1 MSDEDQNNGLKR
13 EKGKAGK
20 SLKDAMGLYGYMD
33 RYKHIFIPSLVALY
47 TTAALSLAFPYFL
60 SKLIGRSMAPGVAGA
75 EGMARA
81 SEAEIIANVNGIV
94 FWLVGALLLQSFIT
108 YWRVRGFINSG
119 EGALNEIRRALFS
132 RMVRLP
138 MNYLTEKRSGELSS
152 RIAGDLSIMRETLIT
167 TVPKFGRMI
176 VTLIGGLIVIF
187 ICSWKLSLIM
197 LGSVPVVVLA
207 IAVFGKK
214 IKSYSKATQDA
225 LADTNIV
232 VEETIMG
239 IYDTKAFCNEEYEEG
254 RYDSALEKFLG
265 ITVTGAKARA
275 AFISFIILVLFSTVA
290 FIVWYGAQMLAKD
303 QIDIENY
310 IRFILFSVFVAASL
324 GSVPE
329 IMSQLQ
335 ITSGA
340 TERIRDLIDE
350 EMEANYESGSS
361 DDLVGSIT
369 AEGLE
374 FAYPSRPEGKV
385 LNGVDFHVQTGERVA
400 IVGPSG
406 GGKSTIFSLLLG
418 FYQGHEGELKFDGKQ
433 ISEIGLKNL
442 RSSIAVVPQEV
453 LLFGGSIEENIAYG
467 KPGSSKEEIISA
479 AKQANAHG
487 FIEEFESGYDTTV
500 GPRGIKLS
508 GGQRQRIAIARAIL
522 ADPKILLLDEATSA
536 LDSESERLVQ
546 SALDTLMKGRTSMII
561 AHRLSTVRDADRILV
576 LQHGKIV
583 ESGSHDELMSKN
595 GTYKLL
601 AETQFGT

>member
-1 MSDEDQNNGLKR
+1 
-13 EKGKAGK
+13 
-20 SLKDAMGLYGYMD
+20 MGLYGYMD
-33 RYKHIFIPSLVALY
+33 RYKHIFIPSLLALY
-47 TTAALSLAFPYFL
+47 TTAGLSLAFPYFL
-60 SKLIGRSMAPGVAGA
+60 SKLIGRSMSPGDGVSGA
-75 EGMARA
+75 T
-81 SEAEIIANVNGIV
+81 EAEIIANVNGIV
-94 FWLVGALLLQSFIT
+94 LWLIGALLLQSFIT
-108 YWRVRGFINSG
+108 YWRVRGFIKSG

-152 RIAGDLSIMRETLIT
+152 RIAGDLAIMRETLIT

-187 ICSWKLSLIM
+187 MCSWKLSLIM
-197 LGSVPVVVLA
+197 IGSVPVVVVA
-207 IAVFGKK
+207 IAIFGKK
-214 IKSYSKATQDA
+214 IKNYSKATQDA

-239 IYDTKAFCNEEYEEG
+239 IYDTKAFCNEVYEEK
-254 RYDSALEKFLG
+254 RYDSALEKFLN
-265 ITVTGAKARA
+265 ITVSGAKARA

-290 FIVWYGAQMLAKD
+290 FIVWYGAQMLAKGE
-303 QIDIENY
+303 IDIENY
-310 IRFILFSVFVAASL
+310 IQFILFSVFVAASL

-350 EMEANYESGSS
+350 ELEANYHSKS
-361 DDLVGSIT
+361 DSALVGSIS
-369 AEGLE
+369 AVNLG
-374 FAYPSRPEGKV
+374 FAYPSRPEGQV
-385 LNGVDFHVQTGERVA
+385 LDGVDFSVQAGERVA

-418 FYQGHEGELKFDGKQ
+418 FYQEHTGELKFDGKA
-433 ISEIGLKNL
+433 ISEIGLESL

-467 KPGSSKEEIISA
+467 KPGSSKEQIIEA
-479 AKQANAHG
+479 AKQANAHD
-487 FIEEFESGYDTTV
+487 FITEFETGYDTTV
-500 GPRGIKLS
+500 GARGIKLS

-546 SALDTLMKGRTSMII
+546 SALDTLMEGRTSMII

-576 LQHGKIV
+576 LSGGKIA
-583 ESGSHDELMSKN
+583 ESGTHDELMALS
-595 GTYKLL
+595 GTYELL
-601 AETQFGT
+601 AKTQLGD

>member
-1 MSDEDQNNGLKR
+1 MSDVDRKKQ
-13 EKGKAGK
+13 KGKAGK

-33 RYKHIFIPSLVALY
+33 RYKHIFIPSLFALY

-60 SKLIGRSMAPGVAGA
+60 SKLIGKSMVAGGSGGDA
-75 EGMARA
+75 AA
-81 SEAEIIANVNGIV
+81 SKADIIANVNVIV
-94 FWLVGALLLQSFIT
+94 LWLIGALLLQSFIT

-119 EGALNEIRRALFS
+119 EGALNEIRRSLFS

-197 LGSVPVVVLA
+197 LGSVPIVVLA

-214 IKSYSKATQDA
+214 IKNFSKATQDA

-239 IYDTKAFCNEEYEEG
+239 IYDTKAFCNEEYEES
-254 RYDSALEKFLG
+254 RYDSALAKFLN
-265 ITVTGAKARA
+265 ITIDGAKARA

-290 FIVWYGAQMLAKD
+290 FIVWYGAQMLANGE
-303 QIDIENY
+303 INIENY
-310 IRFILFSVFVAASL
+310 VRFILFSVFVAASL

-350 EMEANYESGSS
+350 EMEENYDSQS
-361 DDLVGSIT
+361 DGPLVGSIT
-369 AEGLE
+369 AQNLS

-385 LNGVDFHVQTGERVA
+385 LNGVNFEVKTGERVA
-400 IVGPSG
+400 LVGPSG
-406 GGKSTIFSLLLG
+406 GGKSTMFALLLG
-418 FYQGHEGELKFDGKQ
+418 FYQGHEGDLKFDGKA
-433 ISEIGLKNL
+433 ISEIGLKKL

-467 KPGSSKEEIISA
+467 KPGAAKEEIIEA
-479 AKQANAHG
+479 AKQANAHD
-487 FIEEFESGYDTTV
+487 FITEFETGYDTTV

-508 GGQRQRIAIARAIL
+508 GGQRQRVAIARAIL

-536 LDSESERLVQ
+536 LDSENERLVQ
-546 SALDTLMKGRTSMII
+546 AALDTLMKGRTSMII

-576 LQHGKIV
+576 LQYGKIV
-583 ESGSHDELMSKN
+583 ESGSHDELMSNN
-595 GTYKLL
+595 GTYRLL
-601 AETQFGT
+601 AETQLGV

>member
-1 MSDEDQNNGLKR
+1 MSVEERKKQ
-13 EKGKAGK
+13 KGKAGK

-33 RYKHIFIPSLVALY
+33 KYKHIFVPSLFALY

-60 SKLIGRSMAPGVAGA
+60 SKLIGKSMMAG
-75 EGMARA
+75 G
-81 SEAEIIANVNGIV
+81 SEATATKSDIIANVNDIV
-94 FWLVGALLLQSFIT
+94 IWLVAALLLQSFIT
-108 YWRVRGFINSG
+108 YWRVRGFIKSG
-119 EGALNEIRRALFS
+119 EGALNEIRRSLFT

-152 RIAGDLSIMRETLIT
+152 RIAGDLAIMRETLIT

-176 VTLIGGLIVIF
+176 VTLVGGLIAIF
-187 ICSWKLSLIM
+187 VCSWKLSLIM
-197 LGSVPVVVLA
+197 LVSVPVVILA

-239 IYDTKAFCNEEYEEG
+239 VYDTKAFCNEEYEEE
-254 RYDSALEKFLG
+254 RYNSALTKFLN
-265 ITVTGAKARA
+265 ITVDGAKARA

-290 FIVWYGAQMLAKD
+290 FIVWYGARMLANGE
-303 QIDIENY
+303 IDVENY
-310 IRFILFSVFVAASL
+310 IAFILFSVFVASSL

-350 EMEANYESGSS
+350 ELEPNYEVGNELA
-361 DDLVGSIT
+361 LVGSVK
-369 AEGLE
+369 AEGVH
-374 FAYPSRPEGKV
+374 FSYPSRPEGKV
-385 LNGVDFHVQTGERVA
+385 LNGVDFEVKAGERVA
-400 IVGPSG
+400 LVGPSG
-406 GGKSTIFSLLLG
+406 GGKSTVFSLLLG
-418 FYQGHEGELKFDGKQ
+418 FYQGHEGVLTFDGKP
-433 ISEIGLKNL
+433 ISELGLKSL

-453 LLFGGSIEENIAYG
+453 LLFGGSILENIAYG
-467 KPGSSKEEIISA
+467 RPGASEEEVVEA
-479 AKQANAHG
+479 AKQANAHS
-487 FIEEFESGYDTTV
+487 FITEFEEAYETKV

-508 GGQRQRIAIARAIL
+508 GGQRQRVAIARAIL

-561 AHRLSTVRDADRILV
+561 AHRLSTVRDAGFQDSLFFWVCLYRR
-576 LQHGKIV
+576 
-583 ESGSHDELMSKN
+583 
-595 GTYKLL
+595 
-601 AETQFGT
+601 

>member
-1 MSDEDQNNGLKR
+1 MPAEEPKKQ
-13 EKGKAGK
+13 KGKAGK
-20 SLKDAMGLYGYMD
+20 SLKDAMGLYGYMN
-33 RYKHIFIPSLVALY
+33 RYKHIFIPSLFALY

-60 SKLIGRSMAPGVAGA
+60 SKLIGKSMMAGS
-75 EGMARA
+75 GG
-81 SEAEIIANVNGIV
+81 EATATKADIIANVNGIV
-94 FWLVGALLLQSFIT
+94 LWLVAALLLQSFIT
-108 YWRVRGFINSG
+108 YWRVRGFIKSG
-119 EGALNEIRRALFS
+119 EGALNEIRRSLFT

-138 MNYLTEKRSGELSS
+138 MNYLTERRSGELSS
-152 RIAGDLSIMRETLIT
+152 RIAGDLAIMRETLIT

-197 LGSVPVVVLA
+197 LASVPVVILA

-214 IKSYSKATQDA
+214 IKNYSKATQDA

-239 IYDTKAFCNEEYEEG
+239 IYDTKAFGNEEYEEE
-254 RYDSALEKFLG
+254 RYDSALTRFLD
-265 ITVTGAKARA
+265 ITIVGAKARA
-275 AFISFIILVLFSTVA
+275 AFISFIIFVLFSTVA
-290 FIVWYGAQMLAKD
+290 FIVWYGAQMLASGD
-303 QIDIENY
+303 ISIENY

-350 EMEANYESGSS
+350 NLEPNYEVDGELS
-361 DDLVGSIT
+361 LVGSVQAKGI
-369 AEGLE
+369 E
-374 FAYPSRPEGKV
+374 FSYPSRPEGKV
-385 LNGVDFHVQTGERVA
+385 LSGVDFEVNTGERIA
-400 IVGPSG
+400 LVGPSG
-406 GGKSTIFSLLLG
+406 GGKSTVFSLLLG
-418 FYQGHEGELKFDGKQ
+418 FYQEHAGDLTFDGKP
-433 ISEIGLKNL
+433 ISELGLKSL

-453 LLFGGSIEENIAYG
+453 LLFGGSILENIAYG
-467 KPGSSKEEIISA
+467 KPGASEEEIIAA
-479 AKQANAHG
+479 AKQANAHS
-487 FIEEFESGYDTTV
+487 FISEFEKGYETKV

-508 GGQRQRIAIARAIL
+508 GGQRQRVAIARAIL

-583 ESGSHDELMSKN
+583 ENGSHDELMVNN

-601 AETQFGT
+601 AETQLGS

>member
-1 MSDEDQNNGLKR
+1 MSRAAKR
-13 EKGKAGK
+13 NSKGKAKASK
-20 SLKDAMGLYGYMD
+20 SLKEAMGLYGYMD
-33 RYKHIFIPSLVALY
+33 RYKKVFIPSLIALY

-60 SKLIGRSMAPGVAGA
+60 SKLIGRSMGSG
-75 EGMARA
+75 EGQATQE
-81 SEAEIIANVNGIV
+81 SIIANVNEIV
-94 FWLVGALLLQSFIT
+94 LWLVAALVLQSIIT
-108 YWRVRGFINSG
+108 YWRVRGFIKSG
-119 EGALNEIRRALFS
+119 EGALNEIRKVLFT

-167 TVPKFGRMI
+167 TVPKFGRMV
-176 VTLIGGLIVIF
+176 VTLIGGLIMIF

-197 LGSVPVVVLA
+197 LASVPVVILA

-214 IKSYSKATQDA
+214 IKNYSKATQDA

-239 IYDTKAFCNEEYEEG
+239 IYDTKAFCNEQYEED
-254 RYDSALEKFLG
+254 RYDSSLSKFLK
-265 ITVTGAKARA
+265 ITMDGAKARA

-290 FIVWYGAQMLAKD
+290 FIVWYGAQMLAVGN
-303 QIDIENY
+303 ITIENY

-340 TERIRDLIDE
+340 TERIRELIDE
-350 EMEANYESGSS
+350 DLESNYKSENPEETVGGITA
-361 DDLVGSIT
+361 DDLT
-369 AEGLE
+369 
-374 FAYPSRPEGKV
+374 FCYPSRPEGLV
-385 LNGVDFHVQTGERVA
+385 LKGVNFNVNPGERIA
-400 IVGPSG
+400 LVGPSG

-418 FYQGHEGELKFDGKQ
+418 FYQGHGGKLLFDGKE
-433 ISEIGLKNL
+433 ISEIGLQSL
-442 RSSIAVVPQEV
+442 RNSIAVVPQEV

-467 KPGSSKEEIISA
+467 KPSSTKEEVIEA
-479 AKQANAHG
+479 AKQANAHE
-487 FIEEFESGYDTTV
+487 FIEEFEAGYATHV

-546 SALDTLMKGRTSMII
+546 NALDTLMKGRTSMII
-561 AHRLSTVRDADRILV
+561 AHRLSTVIDADRILV
-576 LQHGKIV
+576 LSDGQI
-583 ESGSHDELMSKN
+583 EQSGTHDELMEKE
-595 GTYKLL
+595 GTYRLL
-601 AETQFGT
+601 ARTQLGK

>member
-1 MSDEDQNNGLKR
+1 MSADDRKKQ
-13 EKGKAGK
+13 KGKAGK

-33 RYKHIFIPSLVALY
+33 RYKHIFIPSLFALY

-60 SKLIGRSMAPGVAGA
+60 SKLIGKSMMAGGGGDDA
-75 EGMARA
+75 AA
-81 SEAEIIANVNGIV
+81 TKADIIANVNDIV
-94 FWLVGALLLQSFIT
+94 LWLIGALLLQSFIT

-119 EGALNEIRRALFS
+119 EGALNEIRRSLFS

-187 ICSWKLSLIM
+187 MCSWKLSLIM

-214 IKSYSKATQDA
+214 IKNYSKATQDA

-239 IYDTKAFCNEEYEEG
+239 IYDTKAFCNEEYEEN
-254 RYDSALEKFLG
+254 RYDSALTKFLN
-265 ITVTGAKARA
+265 ITIDGAKARA

-290 FIVWYGAQMLAKD
+290 FIVWYGAQMLANGE
-303 QIDIENY
+303 IDIENY
-310 IRFILFSVFVAASL
+310 VRFILFSVFVAASL

-350 EMEANYESGSS
+350 EMEVNYESQS
-361 DDLVGSIT
+361 DAPLVGSIT
-369 AEGLE
+369 AENLS
-374 FAYPSRPEGKV
+374 FAYPSRPEGQI
-385 LNGVDFHVQTGERVA
+385 LNGVDFEVKTGERIA
-400 IVGPSG
+400 LVGPSG
-406 GGKSTIFSLLLG
+406 GGKSTVFALLLG
-418 FYQGHEGELKFDGKQ
+418 FYQGHEGELKFDGKP
-433 ISEIGLKNL
+433 ISEIGLKKL

-467 KPGSSKEEIISA
+467 KPGSSKEEIIEA
-479 AKQANAHG
+479 AKQANAHE
-487 FIEEFESGYDTTV
+487 FITEFETGYDTTV

-508 GGQRQRIAIARAIL
+508 GGQRQRVAIARAIL

-536 LDSESERLVQ
+536 LDSENERLVQ
-546 SALDTLMKGRTSMII
+546 AALDTLMKGRTSMII

-583 ESGSHDELMSKN
+583 ESGSHDELMSNN

-601 AETQFGT
+601 AETQLGS

>member
-1 MSDEDQNNGLKR
+1 MSDVDRKKQ
-13 EKGKAGK
+13 KGKAGK

-33 RYKHIFIPSLVALY
+33 RYKHIFIPSLFALY

-60 SKLIGRSMAPGVAGA
+60 SKLIGKSMVAGGSGGDA
-75 EGMARA
+75 AA
-81 SEAEIIANVNGIV
+81 SKADIIANVNVIV
-94 FWLVGALLLQSFIT
+94 LWLIGALLLQSFIT

-119 EGALNEIRRALFS
+119 EGALNEIRRSLFS

-197 LGSVPVVVLA
+197 LGSVPIVVLA

-214 IKSYSKATQDA
+214 IKNFSKATQDA

-239 IYDTKAFCNEEYEEG
+239 IYDTKAFCNEEYEES
-254 RYDSALEKFLG
+254 RYDSALANFLN
-265 ITVTGAKARA
+265 ITIDGAKARA

-290 FIVWYGAQMLAKD
+290 FIVWYGAQMLANGE
-303 QIDIENY
+303 INIENY
-310 IRFILFSVFVAASL
+310 VRFILFSVFVAASL

-350 EMEANYESGSS
+350 EMEENYDSQS
-361 DDLVGSIT
+361 DGPLVGSIT
-369 AEGLE
+369 AQNLS

-385 LNGVDFHVQTGERVA
+385 LNGVNFEVKTGERVA
-400 IVGPSG
+400 LVGPSG
-406 GGKSTIFSLLLG
+406 GGKSTMFALLLG
-418 FYQGHEGELKFDGKQ
+418 FYQGHEGDLKFDGKA
-433 ISEIGLKNL
+433 ISEIGLKKL

-467 KPGSSKEEIISA
+467 KPGAAKEEIIEA
-479 AKQANAHG
+479 AKQANAHD
-487 FIEEFESGYDTTV
+487 FITEFETGYDTTV

-508 GGQRQRIAIARAIL
+508 GGQRQRVAIARAIL

-536 LDSESERLVQ
+536 LDSENERLVQ
-546 SALDTLMKGRTSMII
+546 AALDTLMKGRTSMII

-576 LQHGKIV
+576 LQYGKIV
-583 ESGSHDELMSKN
+583 ESGSHDELMSNN
-595 GTYKLL
+595 GTYRLL
-601 AETQFGT
+601 AETQLGV

>member
-1 MSDEDQNNGLKR
+1 MSAEERKKQ
-13 EKGKAGK
+13 KGKAGK

-33 RYKHIFIPSLVALY
+33 RYKHVFIPSLFALY

-60 SKLIGRSMAPGVAGA
+60 SKLIGKSMMAGGGDA
-75 EGMARA
+75 GGAA
-81 SEAEIIANVNGIV
+81 SKADIIANVNVIV
-94 FWLVGALLLQSFIT
+94 LWLIGALLLQSFIT
-108 YWRVRGFINSG
+108 YWRVRGFIKSG
-119 EGALNEIRRALFS
+119 EGALNEIRRSLFS

-152 RIAGDLSIMRETLIT
+152 RIAGDLAIMRETLIT

-214 IKSYSKATQDA
+214 IKNFSKATQDA

-239 IYDTKAFCNEEYEEG
+239 IYDTKAFCNEEYEEQ
-254 RYDSALEKFLG
+254 RYDTALTRFLN
-265 ITVTGAKARA
+265 ITIEGAKARA

-290 FIVWYGAQMLAKD
+290 FIVWFGAKMLANGEIN
-303 QIDIENY
+303 IDDY
-310 IRFILFSVFVAASL
+310 VSFILFSVFVAASL

-350 EMEANYESGSS
+350 DMEANYESDS
-361 DDLVGSIT
+361 DALSVGSIT
-369 AEGLE
+369 AKGLK
-374 FAYPSRPEGKV
+374 FAYPSRPEGQV
-385 LNGVDFHVQTGERVA
+385 LAGVDFEVNTGERVA
-400 IVGPSG
+400 LVGPSG
-406 GGKSTIFSLLLG
+406 GGKSTVFSLLLG
-418 FYQGHEGELKFDGKQ
+418 FYQGYEGELRFDGKL
-433 ISEIGLKNL
+433 ISEIGLQKL

-467 KPGSSKEEIISA
+467 KPGASREEIVEA
-479 AKQANAHG
+479 AKQANAHE
-487 FIEEFESGYDTTV
+487 FIEKFENGYETTV

-508 GGQRQRIAIARAIL
+508 GGQRQRVAIARAIL

-546 SALDTLMKGRTSMII
+546 SALDTLMEGRTSMII

-583 ESGSHDELMSKN
+583 ENGNHDELMANN

-601 AETQFGT
+601 AETQLGK

>member
-1 MSDEDQNNGLKR
+1 MSVEERKKQ
-13 EKGKAGK
+13 KGKAGK

-33 RYKHIFIPSLVALY
+33 RYKHIFIPALFALY

-60 SKLIGRSMAPGVAGA
+60 SKLIGKSMLAGGGSA
-75 EGMARA
+75 GEAA
-81 SEAEIIANVNGIV
+81 SKADIIANVNVIV
-94 FWLVGALLLQSFIT
+94 LWLIGALLLQSFIT
-108 YWRVRGFINSG
+108 YWRVRGFIKSG

-152 RIAGDLSIMRETLIT
+152 RIAGDLAIMRETLIT

-176 VTLIGGLIVIF
+176 VTLIGGLVVVF

-214 IKSYSKATQDA
+214 IKNYSRATQDA

-254 RYDSALEKFLG
+254 RYDTALTRFLN
-265 ITVTGAKARA
+265 ITVDGAKARA

-290 FIVWYGAQMLAKD
+290 FIVWYGAQMLANGE
-303 QIDIENY
+303 ISIEEY
-310 IRFILFSVFVAASL
+310 VRFILFSVFVAASL

-350 EMEANYESGSS
+350 EMELNY
-361 DDLVGSIT
+361 DVDADVPLVGSIS
-369 AEGLE
+369 AEGLS
-374 FAYPSRPEGKV
+374 FAYPSRPEGQV
-385 LNGVDFHVQTGERVA
+385 LKGVDFEVNTGERVA
-400 IVGPSG
+400 LVGPSG
-406 GGKSTIFSLLLG
+406 GGKSTVFSLLLG
-418 FYQGHEGELKFDGKQ
+418 FYQGHEGVLKFDGKP
-433 ISEIGLKNL
+433 ISEIGLKKL
-442 RSSIAVVPQEV
+442 RRSIAVVPQEV
-453 LLFGGSIEENIAYG
+453 LLFGGSIGENIAYG
-467 KPGSSKEEIISA
+467 KPGSSEEEIIEA
-479 AKQANAHG
+479 AKQANAHE
-487 FIEEFESGYDTTV
+487 FISDFENGYETTV

-508 GGQRQRIAIARAIL
+508 GGQRQRVAIARAIL

-546 SALDTLMKGRTSMII
+546 SALDTLMEGRTSMII

-583 ESGSHDELMSKN
+583 ENGSHDELMSHN
-595 GTYKLL
+595 GTYRLL
-601 AETQFGT
+601 AETQLGG

>member
-1 MSDEDQNNGLKR
+1 MSSTDKKSEKKEKR
-13 EKGKAGK
+13 GKASQ

-33 RYKHIFIPSLVALY
+33 RYKHIFIPSLLALY

-60 SKLIGRSMAPGVAGA
+60 SKLIGRSMTPGDGVTGA
-75 EGMARA
+75 T
-81 SEAEIIANVNGIV
+81 EAEIIANVNGIV
-94 FWLVGALLLQSFIT
+94 LWLIGALLLQSFIT
-108 YWRVRGFINSG
+108 YWRVRGFIKSG
-119 EGALNEIRRALFS
+119 EGALNEIRRTLFS

-152 RIAGDLSIMRETLIT
+152 RIAGDLAIMRETLIT

-187 ICSWKLSLIM
+187 MCSWKLSLIM
-197 LGSVPVVVLA
+197 IGSVPIVVIA
-207 IAVFGKK
+207 IAIFGKK
-214 IKSYSKATQDA
+214 IKNYSKATQDA

-239 IYDTKAFCNEEYEEG
+239 IYDTKAFCNEEYEEN
-254 RYDSALEKFLG
+254 RYDSALEKFLN
-265 ITVTGAKARA
+265 ITVSGAKARA

-290 FIVWYGAQMLAKD
+290 FIVWYGAQMLAKGE
-303 QIDIENY
+303 INIENY
-310 IRFILFSVFVAASL
+310 IQFILFSVFVAASL

-350 EMEANYESGSS
+350 ELEANYKSQS
-361 DDLVGSIT
+361 DSALVGSIS
-369 AEGLE
+369 AENLS
-374 FAYPSRPEGKV
+374 FAYPSRPEGQV
-385 LNGVDFHVQTGERVA
+385 LNGVNFDVKTGERVA

-418 FYQGHEGELKFDGKQ
+418 FYQEHTGELKFDGKP
-433 ISEIGLKNL
+433 ISDIGLESL
-442 RSSIAVVPQEV
+442 RNSIAVVPQEV

-467 KPGSSKEEIISA
+467 KPGSSKQEIIEA
-479 AKQANAHG
+479 AKQANAHD
-487 FIEEFESGYDTTV
+487 FITEFETGYDTTV
-500 GPRGIKLS
+500 GARGIKLS

-546 SALDTLMKGRTSMII
+546 SALNTLMEGRTSMII

-576 LQHGKIV
+576 LSGGKIE
-583 ESGSHDELMSKN
+583 ESGTHEELMAMN
-595 GTYKLL
+595 GTYELL
-601 AETQFGT
+601 AKTQLGD

>member
-1 MSDEDQNNGLKR
+1 MSAEERKKQ
-13 EKGKAGK
+13 KGKAGK

-33 RYKHIFIPSLVALY
+33 RYKHIFVPSLFALY

-60 SKLIGRSMAPGVAGA
+60 SKLIGKSMMAGGSGGETA
-75 EGMARA
+75 ATKA
-81 SEAEIIANVNGIV
+81 DIIANVNGIV
-94 FWLVGALLLQSFIT
+94 LWLVLALMLQSFIT
-108 YWRVRGFINSG
+108 YWRVRGFIKSG
-119 EGALNEIRRALFS
+119 EGALNEIRRALFT

-152 RIAGDLSIMRETLIT
+152 RIAGDLAIMRETLIT

-197 LGSVPVVVLA
+197 LASVPIVVAA
-207 IAVFGKK
+207 IAIFGKK

-239 IYDTKAFCNEEYEEG
+239 IYDTKAFCNEEYEED
-254 RYDSALEKFLG
+254 RYDSALTTFLN
-265 ITVTGAKARA
+265 ITVDGAKARA

-290 FIVWYGAQMLAKD
+290 FIVWYGARMLANGE
-303 QIDIENY
+303 IDIDNY
-310 IRFILFSVFVAASL
+310 IAFILFSVFVAASL
-324 GSVPE
+324 GSIPE

-350 EMEANYESGSS
+350 ELEANYEVGSELS
-361 DDLVGSIT
+361 LVGSVQAKGI
-369 AEGLE
+369 E
-374 FAYPSRPEGKV
+374 FSYPSRPEGKV
-385 LNGVDFHVQTGERVA
+385 LKGVDFEVDAGERVA
-400 IVGPSG
+400 LVGPSG
-406 GGKSTIFSLLLG
+406 GGKSTVFSLLLG
-418 FYQGHEGELKFDGKQ
+418 FYQGHEGILTFDGKP
-433 ISEIGLKNL
+433 ISELGLKSL

-453 LLFGGSIEENIAYG
+453 LLFGGSILENIAYG
-467 KPGSSKEEIISA
+467 KPGSSEEEIMEA
-479 AKQANAHG
+479 AKQANAHD
-487 FIEEFESGYDTTV
+487 FISEFEEGYETKV

-508 GGQRQRIAIARAIL
+508 GGQRQRVAIARAIL

-546 SALDTLMKGRTSMII
+546 SALDTLMEGRTSMII
-561 AHRLSTVRDADRILV
+561 AHRLSTVRNADRILV

-583 ESGSHDELMSKN
+583 ENGSHDELMANN

-601 AETQFGT
+601 AETQLGS

>member
-1 MSDEDQNNGLKR
+1 MSDEDRKKQ
-13 EKGKAGK
+13 KGKAGK

-33 RYKHIFIPSLVALY
+33 RYKHIFIPSLFALY

-60 SKLIGRSMAPGVAGA
+60 SKLIGKSMMAGA
-75 EGMARA
+75 GSADA
-81 SEAEIIANVNGIV
+81 TATKAEIIANVNVIV
-94 FWLVGALLLQSFIT
+94 LWLIGALLLQSFIT
-108 YWRVRGFINSG
+108 YWRVRGFIKSG
-119 EGALNEIRRALFS
+119 EGALNEIRRSLFS

-138 MNYLTEKRSGELSS
+138 MNYLSEKRSGELSS
-152 RIAGDLSIMRETLIT
+152 RIAGDLAIMRETLIT

-207 IAVFGKK
+207 IAIFGKK
-214 IKSYSKATQDA
+214 IKNYSKATQDA

-239 IYDTKAFCNEEYEEG
+239 IYDTKAFCNEEYEEK
-254 RYDSALEKFLG
+254 RYDTALTRFLN
-265 ITVTGAKARA
+265 ITVDGAKARA

-290 FIVWYGAQMLAKD
+290 FIVWYGAQMLAHGD
-303 QIDIENY
+303 INIENY
-310 IRFILFSVFVAASL
+310 VRFILFSVFVAASL

-350 EMEANYESGSS
+350 EMEANYESQSDSS
-361 DDLVGSIT
+361 LVGSIT
-369 AEGLE
+369 AQNLS
-374 FAYPSRPEGKV
+374 FAYPSRPEGAV
-385 LNGVDFHVQTGERVA
+385 LRGVDFEVKTGERVA
-400 IVGPSG
+400 LVGPSG
-406 GGKSTIFSLLLG
+406 GGKSTVFSLLLG
-418 FYQGHEGELKFDGKQ
+418 FYQGHEGELKFDGKS
-433 ISEIGLKNL
+433 ISEIGLKKL

-467 KPGSSKEEIISA
+467 KPGSTKEEIIEA
-479 AKQANAHG
+479 AKQANADD
-487 FIEEFESGYDTTV
+487 FIMEFEDGYDTTV

-508 GGQRQRIAIARAIL
+508 GGQRQRVAIARAIL

-536 LDSESERLVQ
+536 LDSENERLVQ
-546 SALDTLMKGRTSMII
+546 AALDTLMKGRTSMII

-583 ESGSHDELMSKN
+583 ENGSHDELMSKN

-601 AETQFGT
+601 AETQLGS

>member
-1 MSDEDQNNGLKR
+1 MSSTDKR
-13 EKGKAGK
+13 SEKKAKRGKASQ

-33 RYKHIFIPSLVALY
+33 RYKHIFIPSLLALY
-47 TTAALSLAFPYFL
+47 TTAGLSLAFPYFL
-60 SKLIGRSMAPGVAGA
+60 SKLIGRSMSPGDGVSGA
-75 EGMARA
+75 T
-81 SEAEIIANVNGIV
+81 EAEIIANVNGIV
-94 FWLVGALLLQSFIT
+94 LWLIGALLLQSFIT
-108 YWRVRGFINSG
+108 YWRVRGFIKSG

-152 RIAGDLSIMRETLIT
+152 RIAGDLAIMRETLIT

-187 ICSWKLSLIM
+187 MCSWKLSLIM
-197 LGSVPVVVLA
+197 IGSVPVVVVA
-207 IAVFGKK
+207 IAIFGKK
-214 IKSYSKATQDA
+214 IKNYSKATQDA

-239 IYDTKAFCNEEYEEG
+239 IYDTKAFCNEVYEEK
-254 RYDSALEKFLG
+254 RYDSALEKFLN
-265 ITVTGAKARA
+265 ITVSGAKARA

-290 FIVWYGAQMLAKD
+290 FIVWYGAQMLAKGE
-303 QIDIENY
+303 IDIENY
-310 IRFILFSVFVAASL
+310 IQFILFSVFVAASL

-350 EMEANYESGSS
+350 ELEANYHSKS
-361 DDLVGSIT
+361 DSALVGSIS
-369 AEGLE
+369 AVNLG
-374 FAYPSRPEGKV
+374 FAYPSRPEGQV
-385 LNGVDFHVQTGERVA
+385 LDGVDFSVQAGERVA

-418 FYQGHEGELKFDGKQ
+418 FYQEHTGELKFDGKA
-433 ISEIGLKNL
+433 ISEIGLESL

-467 KPGSSKEEIISA
+467 KPGSSKEQIIEA
-479 AKQANAHG
+479 AKQANAHD
-487 FIEEFESGYDTTV
+487 FITEFETGYDTTV
-500 GPRGIKLS
+500 GARGIKLS

-546 SALDTLMKGRTSMII
+546 SALDTLMEGRTSMII

-576 LQHGKIV
+576 LSGGKIA
-583 ESGSHDELMSKN
+583 ESGTHDELMALS
-595 GTYKLL
+595 GTYELL
-601 AETQFGT
+601 AKTQLGD

>member
-1 MSDEDQNNGLKR
+1 MLVAEYNDGKERKGK
-13 EKGKAGK
+13 KGKAGK

-33 RYKHIFIPSLVALY
+33 CYKHIFIPSLFALY

-60 SKLIGRSMAPGVAGA
+60 SKLIGRSMM
-75 EGMARA
+75 EGSGSDA
-81 SEAEIIANVNGIV
+81 SASKAEIIANVNTIV
-94 FWLVGALLLQSFIT
+94 LWLIGALLLQSLIT
-108 YWRVRGFINSG
+108 YWRVRGFIKSG
-119 EGALNEIRRALFS
+119 EGALNEIRRSLFT

-152 RIAGDLSIMRETLIT
+152 RIAGDLAIMRETLIT

-207 IAVFGKK
+207 IAIFGKK
-214 IKSYSKATQDA
+214 IKNYSKATQDA

-239 IYDTKAFCNEEYEEG
+239 IYDTKAFCNEAYEEK
-254 RYDSALEKFLG
+254 RYDSALTRFLN
-265 ITVTGAKARA
+265 ITIDGAKARA

-290 FIVWYGAQMLAKD
+290 FIVWYGAQMLAND

-310 IRFILFSVFVAASL
+310 VRFILFSVFVAASL

-350 EMEANYESGSS
+350 EIEANY
-361 DDLVGSIT
+361 DVGAEEVTVSSIT
-369 AEGLE
+369 AENVS
-374 FAYPSRPEGKV
+374 FAYPSRPDGQV
-385 LNGVDFHVQTGERVA
+385 LDGVNFSVETGETVA
-400 IVGPSG
+400 LVGPSG
-406 GGKSTIFSLLLG
+406 GGKSTVFSLLLG
-418 FYQGHEGELKFDGKQ
+418 FYQGYGGELKFDGNPV
-433 ISEIGLKNL
+433 SEIGLKNL
-442 RSSIAVVPQEV
+442 RNSIAVVPQEV

-467 KPGSSKEEIISA
+467 RPGSTKEEIIEA
-479 AKQANAHG
+479 AKQANAHA
-487 FIEEFESGYDTTV
+487 FISDFENGYDTKV

-508 GGQRQRIAIARAIL
+508 GGQRQRVAIARAIL

-546 SALDTLMKGRTSMII
+546 EALDTLMEGRTSMII

-583 ESGSHDELMSKN
+583 ESGTHDELLAKN
-595 GTYKLL
+595 GTYRLL
-601 AETQFGT
+601 AETQLGH

>member
-1 MSDEDQNNGLKR
+1 L
-13 EKGKAGK
+13 
-20 SLKDAMGLYGYMD
+20 L
-33 RYKHIFIPSLVALY
+33 ALY
-47 TTAALSLAFPYFL
+47 TTAGLSLAFPYFL
-60 SKLIGRSMAPGVAGA
+60 SKLIGRSMTPGGDGAAGA
-75 EGMARA
+75 T
-81 SEAEIIANVNGIV
+81 EAEIIANVNEIV
-94 FWLVGALLLQSFIT
+94 LWLIGALLLQSFIT
-108 YWRVRGFINSG
+108 YWRVRGFIKSG

-152 RIAGDLSIMRETLIT
+152 RIAGDLAIMRETLIT

-187 ICSWKLSLIM
+187 MCSWKLSLIM
-197 LGSVPVVVLA
+197 IGSVPIVVIA
-207 IAVFGKK
+207 IAIFGKK
-214 IKSYSKATQDA
+214 IKNYSKATQDA

-239 IYDTKAFCNEEYEEG
+239 IYDTKAFCNEAYEEK
-254 RYDSALEKFLG
+254 RYDSALERFLN
-265 ITVTGAKARA
+265 ITVSGAKARA

-290 FIVWYGAQMLAKD
+290 FIVWYGAQMLAKGE
-303 QIDIENY
+303 IDIENY
-310 IRFILFSVFVAASL
+310 IQFILFSVFVAASL

-340 TERIRDLIDE
+340 TQRIRDLIDE
-350 EMEANYESGSS
+350 DLEANYHSKSDSS
-361 DDLVGSIT
+361 LVGSIS
-369 AEGLE
+369 AENLS
-374 FAYPSRPEGKV
+374 FAYPSRPEGQV
-385 LNGVDFHVQTGERVA
+385 LHGVNFNVQTGERVA

-418 FYQGHEGELKFDGKQ
+418 FYQEHTGALKFDGKP
-433 ISEIGLKNL
+433 ISEIGLENL

-467 KPGSSKEEIISA
+467 KPGASKEQIIDA
-479 AKQANAHG
+479 AKQANAHT
-487 FIEEFESGYDTTV
+487 FITEFESGYDTTV
-500 GPRGIKLS
+500 GARGIKLS

-546 SALDTLMKGRTSMII
+546 SALDTLMEGRTSMII

-576 LQHGKIV
+576 LAGGKIA
-583 ESGSHDELMSKN
+583 ESGTHDELMAMN
-595 GTYKLL
+595 GTYELL
-601 AETQFGT
+601 AKTQLGE

>member
-1 MSDEDQNNGLKR
+1 MSDDDRKKQ
-13 EKGKAGK
+13 KGKAGK

-33 RYKHIFIPSLVALY
+33 RYKHIFIPSLFALY

-60 SKLIGRSMAPGVAGA
+60 SKLIGKSMMAG
-75 EGMARA
+75 GA
-81 SEAEIIANVNGIV
+81 SSDAAASKAEIIANVNVIV
-94 FWLVGALLLQSFIT
+94 LWLIGALLLQSFIT

-119 EGALNEIRRALFS
+119 EGALNEIRRSLFS

-187 ICSWKLSLIM
+187 MCSWKLSLIM
-197 LGSVPVVVLA
+197 LGSVPIVVLA

-214 IKSYSKATQDA
+214 IKNYSKATQDA

-239 IYDTKAFCNEEYEEG
+239 IYDTKAFCNEEYEEN
-254 RYDSALEKFLG
+254 RYDSALTKFLN
-265 ITVTGAKARA
+265 ITVDGAKARA

-290 FIVWYGAQMLAKD
+290 FIVWYGAQMLANGE
-303 QIDIENY
+303 INIEDY
-310 IRFILFSVFVAASL
+310 VRFILFSVFVAASL

-350 EMEANYESGSS
+350 EMEENYESQS
-361 DDLVGSIT
+361 DAVLVGSIT
-369 AEGLE
+369 AENLS
-374 FAYPSRPEGKV
+374 FAYPSRPEGQV
-385 LNGVDFHVQTGERVA
+385 LNGVDFEVKTGERVA
-400 IVGPSG
+400 LVGPSG
-406 GGKSTIFSLLLG
+406 GGKSTVFALLLG
-418 FYQGHEGELKFDGKQ
+418 FYQGHEGELKFDGKS

-467 KPGSSKEEIISA
+467 KPGSSKEEIIEA
-479 AKQANAHG
+479 AKQANAHE
-487 FIEEFESGYDTTV
+487 FITEFETGYETTV

-508 GGQRQRIAIARAIL
+508 GGQRQRVAIARAIL

-536 LDSESERLVQ
+536 LDSENERLVQ
-546 SALDTLMKGRTSMII
+546 TALDTLMKGRTSMII

-583 ESGSHDELMSKN
+583 ESGSHDELMSNN

-601 AETQFGT
+601 AETQLGS

>member
-1 MSDEDQNNGLKR
+1 MSSTDKR
-13 EKGKAGK
+13 SEKKAKRGKSGQ

-33 RYKHIFIPSLVALY
+33 RYKHIFIPSLFALY

-60 SKLIGRSMAPGVAGA
+60 SQLIGRSMSPGGDGA
-75 EGMARA
+75 ARA
-81 SEAEIIANVNGIV
+81 TEAEIIANVNGIV
-94 FWLVGALLLQSFIT
+94 LWLVGALLLQSFIT

-152 RIAGDLSIMRETLIT
+152 RIAGDLAIMRETLIT

-176 VTLIGGLIVIF
+176 VTLLGGLVVIF

-197 LGSVPVVVLA
+197 LGSVPIVIIA
-207 IAVFGKK
+207 IALFGKK
-214 IKSYSKATQDA
+214 IKNYSKATQDA

-239 IYDTKAFCNEEYEEG
+239 IYDTKAFCNEEYEEK

-265 ITVTGAKARA
+265 ITVSGAKARA

-290 FIVWYGAQMLAKD
+290 FIVWYGAQMLAKGE
-303 QIDIENY
+303 IDIENY
-310 IRFILFSVFVAASL
+310 VRFILFSVFVAASL

-350 EMEANYESGSS
+350 EMEANYESQSGSA
-361 DDLVGSIT
+361 LVGSIS
-369 AEGLE
+369 AENLS
-374 FAYPSRPEGKV
+374 FAYPSRPEGQV
-385 LNGVDFHVQTGERVA
+385 LKGVDFKVQTGERVA

-418 FYQGHEGELKFDGKQ
+418 FYQGHEGELKFDGKS

-453 LLFGGSIEENIAYG
+453 LLFGGSILENIAYG
-467 KPGSSKEEIISA
+467 KPGSSKEEIIEA
-479 AKQANAHG
+479 AKQANAHE
-487 FIEEFESGYDTTV
+487 FINEFETGYDTTV

-546 SALDTLMKGRTSMII
+546 SALHTLMQGRTSMII

-576 LQHGKIV
+576 LTGGKIA
-583 ESGSHDELMSKN
+583 ESGTHDELIAMN
-595 GTYKLL
+595 GTYELL
-601 AETQFGT
+601 AKTQFGE

>member
-1 MSDEDQNNGLKR
+1 MSDVDRKKQ
-13 EKGKAGK
+13 KGKAGK

-33 RYKHIFIPSLVALY
+33 RYKHIFIPSLFALY

-60 SKLIGRSMAPGVAGA
+60 SKLIGKSMVAGGSGGDA
-75 EGMARA
+75 AA
-81 SEAEIIANVNGIV
+81 SKADIIANVNVIV
-94 FWLVGALLLQSFIT
+94 LWLIGALLLQSFIT

-119 EGALNEIRRALFS
+119 EGALNEIRRSLFS

-197 LGSVPVVVLA
+197 LGSVPIVVLA

-214 IKSYSKATQDA
+214 IKNFSKATQDA

-239 IYDTKAFCNEEYEEG
+239 IYDTKAFCNEEYEES
-254 RYDSALEKFLG
+254 RYDSALANFLN
-265 ITVTGAKARA
+265 ITIDGAKARA

-290 FIVWYGAQMLAKD
+290 FIVWYGAQMLANGE
-303 QIDIENY
+303 INIENY
-310 IRFILFSVFVAASL
+310 VRLILFSVFVAASL

-350 EMEANYESGSS
+350 EMEENYDSESDGP
-361 DDLVGSIT
+361 LVGSIT
-369 AEGLE
+369 AQNLS

-385 LNGVDFHVQTGERVA
+385 LNGVNFEVKTGERVA
-400 IVGPSG
+400 LVGPSG
-406 GGKSTIFSLLLG
+406 GGKSTMFALLLG
-418 FYQGHEGELKFDGKQ
+418 FYQGHEGELKFDGKA
-433 ISEIGLKNL
+433 ISEIGLKKL

-467 KPGSSKEEIISA
+467 KPGAAKEEIIEA
-479 AKQANAHG
+479 AKQANAHD
-487 FIEEFESGYDTTV
+487 FITEFETGYDTTV

-508 GGQRQRIAIARAIL
+508 GGQRQRVAIARAIL

-536 LDSESERLVQ
+536 LDSENERLVQ
-546 SALDTLMKGRTSMII
+546 AALDTLMKGRTSMII

-576 LQHGKIV
+576 LQYGKIV
-583 ESGSHDELMSKN
+583 ESGSHDELMSNN
-595 GTYKLL
+595 GTYRLL
-601 AETQFGT
+601 AETQLGV

>member
-1 MSDEDQNNGLKR
+1 MSDVDRKKQ
-13 EKGKAGK
+13 KGKAGK

-33 RYKHIFIPSLVALY
+33 RYKHIFIPSLFALY

-60 SKLIGRSMAPGVAGA
+60 SKLIGKSMVAGGSGGDA
-75 EGMARA
+75 AA
-81 SEAEIIANVNGIV
+81 SKADIIANVNVIV
-94 FWLVGALLLQSFIT
+94 LWLIGALLLQSFIT

-119 EGALNEIRRALFS
+119 EGALNEIRRSLFS

-197 LGSVPVVVLA
+197 LGSVPIVVLA

-214 IKSYSKATQDA
+214 IKNFSKATQDA

-239 IYDTKAFCNEEYEEG
+239 IYDTKAFCNEEYEES
-254 RYDSALEKFLG
+254 RYDSALANFLN
-265 ITVTGAKARA
+265 ITIDGAKARA

-290 FIVWYGAQMLAKD
+290 FIVWYGAQMLANGE
-303 QIDIENY
+303 INIENY
-310 IRFILFSVFVAASL
+310 VRFILFSVFVAASL

-350 EMEANYESGSS
+350 EMEENYDSESDGP
-361 DDLVGSIT
+361 LVGSIT
-369 AEGLE
+369 AQNLS

-385 LNGVDFHVQTGERVA
+385 LNGVNFEVKTGERVA
-400 IVGPSG
+400 LVGPSG
-406 GGKSTIFSLLLG
+406 GGKSTMFALLLG
-418 FYQGHEGELKFDGKQ
+418 FYQGHEGELKFDGKA
-433 ISEIGLKNL
+433 ISEIGLKKL

-467 KPGSSKEEIISA
+467 KPGAAKEEIIEA
-479 AKQANAHG
+479 AKQANAHD
-487 FIEEFESGYDTTV
+487 FITEFETGYDTTV

-508 GGQRQRIAIARAIL
+508 GGQRQRVAIARAIL

-536 LDSESERLVQ
+536 LDSENERLVQ
-546 SALDTLMKGRTSMII
+546 AALDTLMKGRTSMII

-576 LQHGKIV
+576 LQYGKIV
-583 ESGSHDELMSKN
+583 ESGSHDELMSNN
-595 GTYKLL
+595 GTYRLL
-601 AETQFGT
+601 AETQLGV

>member
-1 MSDEDQNNGLKR
+1 MSSDGKKSKSDKR
-13 EKGKAGK
+13 GKAGA

-33 RYKHIFIPSLVALY
+33 RYKHIFVPALFALY
-47 TTAALSLAFPYFL
+47 ATAALSLAFPYFL
-60 SKLIGRSMAPGVAGA
+60 SQLIGRSMVSGAGQA
-75 EGMARA
+75 TEA
-81 SEAEIIANVNGIV
+81 SIIANVNEIV
-94 FWLVGALLLQSFIT
+94 LWLIGALLLQSFIT
-108 YWRVRGFINSG
+108 YWRVRGFIKSG

-187 ICSWKLSLIM
+187 LCSWKLSLIM
-197 LGSVPVVVLA
+197 LGSVPIVVAA
-207 IAVFGKK
+207 IAIFGKK
-214 IKSYSKATQDA
+214 IKNYSKATQDA

-239 IYDTKAFCNEEYEEG
+239 IYDTKAFCNEEYEEQ
-254 RYDSALEKFLG
+254 RYESSLDKFLG
-265 ITVTGAKARA
+265 ITIDGAKARA

-290 FIVWYGAQMLAKD
+290 FIVWYGAQMLAKGD
-303 QIDIENY
+303 ITIENY

-350 EMEANYESGSS
+350 EMESNYTSADDVAISG
-361 DDLVGSIT
+361 GIKAT
-369 AEGLE
+369 GLT
-374 FAYPSRPEGKV
+374 FAYPSRPEGQV
-385 LNGVDFHVQTGERVA
+385 LKGVDFEVNSGERVA
-400 IVGPSG
+400 LVGASG
-406 GGKSTIFSLLLG
+406 GGKSTVFSLLLG
-418 FYQGHEGELKFDGKQ
+418 FYQGHGGSLEFDGKP
-433 ISEIGLKNL
+433 ISEIGLKAL
-442 RSSIAVVPQEV
+442 RGAIAVVPQEV

-467 KPGSSKEEIISA
+467 RPGASKDEIIDA
-479 AKQANAHG
+479 AKQANAHD
-487 FIEEFESGYDTTV
+487 FIAEFETGYETTV

-576 LQHGKIV
+576 LQGGKIE
-583 ESGSHDELMSKN
+583 ESGTHDELMGQN
-595 GTYKLL
+595 GTYRLL
-601 AETQFGT
+601 AETQLGA

>member
-1 MSDEDQNNGLKR
+1 MSDVDRKKQ
-13 EKGKAGK
+13 KGKAGK

-33 RYKHIFIPSLVALY
+33 RYKHIFIPSLFALY

-60 SKLIGRSMAPGVAGA
+60 SKLIGKSMVAGGSGGDA
-75 EGMARA
+75 AA
-81 SEAEIIANVNGIV
+81 SKADIIANVNVIV
-94 FWLVGALLLQSFIT
+94 LWLIGALLLQSFIT

-119 EGALNEIRRALFS
+119 EGALNEIRRSLFS

-197 LGSVPVVVLA
+197 LGSVPIVVLA

-214 IKSYSKATQDA
+214 IKNFSKATQDA

-239 IYDTKAFCNEEYEEG
+239 IYDTKAFCNEEYEES
-254 RYDSALEKFLG
+254 RYDSALANFLN
-265 ITVTGAKARA
+265 ITIDGAKARA

-290 FIVWYGAQMLAKD
+290 FIVWYGAQMLANGE
-303 QIDIENY
+303 INIENY
-310 IRFILFSVFVAASL
+310 VRFILFSVFVAASL

-350 EMEANYESGSS
+350 EMEENYDSQS
-361 DDLVGSIT
+361 DGPLVGSIT
-369 AEGLE
+369 AQNLS

-385 LNGVDFHVQTGERVA
+385 LNGVNFEVKTGERVA
-400 IVGPSG
+400 LVGPSG
-406 GGKSTIFSLLLG
+406 GGKSTMFALLLG
-418 FYQGHEGELKFDGKQ
+418 FYQGHEGELKFDGKA
-433 ISEIGLKNL
+433 ISEIGLKKL

-467 KPGSSKEEIISA
+467 KPGAAKEEIIEA
-479 AKQANAHG
+479 AKQANAHD
-487 FIEEFESGYDTTV
+487 FITEFETGYDTTV

-508 GGQRQRIAIARAIL
+508 GGQRQRVAIARAIL

-536 LDSESERLVQ
+536 LDSENERLVQ
-546 SALDTLMKGRTSMII
+546 AALDTLMKGRTSMII

-576 LQHGKIV
+576 LQYGKIV
-583 ESGSHDELMSKN
+583 ESGSHDELMSNN
-595 GTYKLL
+595 GTYRLL
-601 AETQFGT
+601 AETQLGV

>member
-1 MSDEDQNNGLKR
+1 MPAEEPKKQ
-13 EKGKAGK
+13 KGKAGK
-20 SLKDAMGLYGYMD
+20 SLKDAMGLYGYMN
-33 RYKHIFIPSLVALY
+33 RYKHIFIPSLFALY

-60 SKLIGRSMAPGVAGA
+60 SKLIGKSMMAGS
-75 EGMARA
+75 GG
-81 SEAEIIANVNGIV
+81 EATATKADIIANVNGIV
-94 FWLVGALLLQSFIT
+94 LWLVAALLLQSFIT
-108 YWRVRGFINSG
+108 YWRVRGFIKSG
-119 EGALNEIRRALFS
+119 EGALNEIRRSLFT

-152 RIAGDLSIMRETLIT
+152 RIAGDLAIMRETLIT

-197 LGSVPVVVLA
+197 LASVPVVILA

-214 IKSYSKATQDA
+214 IKNYSKATQDA

-239 IYDTKAFCNEEYEEG
+239 IYDTKAFCNEEYEEE
-254 RYDSALEKFLG
+254 RYDSALTRFLD
-265 ITVTGAKARA
+265 ITIVGAKARA
-275 AFISFIILVLFSTVA
+275 AFISFIIFVLFSTVA
-290 FIVWYGAQMLAKD
+290 FIVWYGAQMLASGD
-303 QIDIENY
+303 ISIENY

-350 EMEANYESGSS
+350 NLEPNYEVDGELS
-361 DDLVGSIT
+361 LVGSVQAKGI
-369 AEGLE
+369 E
-374 FAYPSRPEGKV
+374 FSYPSRPEGKV
-385 LNGVDFHVQTGERVA
+385 LSGVDFEVNAGERVA
-400 IVGPSG
+400 LVGPSG
-406 GGKSTIFSLLLG
+406 GGKSTVFSLLLG
-418 FYQGHEGELKFDGKQ
+418 FYQEHTGDLTFDGKP
-433 ISEIGLKNL
+433 ISELGLKSL

-453 LLFGGSIEENIAYG
+453 LLFGGSILENIAYG
-467 KPGSSKEEIISA
+467 KPGASEEEIIAA
-479 AKQANAHG
+479 AKQANAHS
-487 FIEEFESGYDTTV
+487 FISEFEKGYETKV

-508 GGQRQRIAIARAIL
+508 GGQRQRVAIARAIL

-583 ESGSHDELMSKN
+583 ENGSHDELMVNN

-601 AETQFGT
+601 AETQLGS

>member
-1 MSDEDQNNGLKR
+1 MPAEEPKKQ
-13 EKGKAGK
+13 KGKAGK
-20 SLKDAMGLYGYMD
+20 SLKDAMGLYGYMN
-33 RYKHIFIPSLVALY
+33 RYKHIFIPSLFALY

-60 SKLIGRSMAPGVAGA
+60 SKLIGKSMMAGS
-75 EGMARA
+75 GG
-81 SEAEIIANVNGIV
+81 EATATKADIIANVNGIV
-94 FWLVGALLLQSFIT
+94 LWLVAALLLQSFIT
-108 YWRVRGFINSG
+108 YWRVRGFIKSG
-119 EGALNEIRRALFS
+119 EGALNEIRRSLFT

-152 RIAGDLSIMRETLIT
+152 RIAGDLAIMRETLIT

-197 LGSVPVVVLA
+197 LASVPVVILA

-214 IKSYSKATQDA
+214 IKNYSKATQDA

-239 IYDTKAFCNEEYEEG
+239 IYDTKAFCNEEYEEE
-254 RYDSALEKFLG
+254 RYDSALTRFLD
-265 ITVTGAKARA
+265 ITIVGAKARA
-275 AFISFIILVLFSTVA
+275 AFISFIIFVLFSTVA
-290 FIVWYGAQMLAKD
+290 FIVWYGAQMLASGD
-303 QIDIENY
+303 ISIENY

-350 EMEANYESGSS
+350 NLEPNYEVDGELS
-361 DDLVGSIT
+361 LVGSVQAKGI
-369 AEGLE
+369 E
-374 FAYPSRPEGKV
+374 FSYPSRPEGKV
-385 LNGVDFHVQTGERVA
+385 LSGVDFEVNAGERVA
-400 IVGPSG
+400 LVGPSG
-406 GGKSTIFSLLLG
+406 GGKSTVFSLLLG
-418 FYQGHEGELKFDGKQ
+418 FYQEHTGDLTFDGKP
-433 ISEIGLKNL
+433 ISELGLKSL

-453 LLFGGSIEENIAYG
+453 LLFGGSILENIAYG
-467 KPGSSKEEIISA
+467 KPGASEEEVIAA
-479 AKQANAHG
+479 AKQANAHS
-487 FIEEFESGYDTTV
+487 FISEFEKGYETKV

-508 GGQRQRIAIARAIL
+508 GGQRQRVAIARAIL

-546 SALDTLMKGRTSMII
+546 SALDTLMEGRTSMII

-583 ESGSHDELMSKN
+583 ENGSHDELMVNN

-601 AETQFGT
+601 AETQLGS

>member
-1 MSDEDQNNGLKR
+1 MPAEEPKKQ
-13 EKGKAGK
+13 KGKAGK
-20 SLKDAMGLYGYMD
+20 SLKDAMGLYGYMN
-33 RYKHIFIPSLVALY
+33 RYKHIFIPSLFALY

-60 SKLIGRSMAPGVAGA
+60 SKLIGKSMMAGS
-75 EGMARA
+75 GG
-81 SEAEIIANVNGIV
+81 EATATKADIIANVNGIV
-94 FWLVGALLLQSFIT
+94 LWLVAALLLQSFIT
-108 YWRVRGFINSG
+108 YWRVRGFIKSG
-119 EGALNEIRRALFS
+119 EGALNEIRRSLFT

-152 RIAGDLSIMRETLIT
+152 RIAGDLAIMRETLIT

-197 LGSVPVVVLA
+197 LASVPVVILA

-214 IKSYSKATQDA
+214 IKNYSKATQDA

-239 IYDTKAFCNEEYEEG
+239 IYDTKAFCNEEYEEE
-254 RYDSALEKFLG
+254 RYDSALTRFLD
-265 ITVTGAKARA
+265 ITIVGAKARA
-275 AFISFIILVLFSTVA
+275 AFISFIIFVLFSTVA
-290 FIVWYGAQMLAKD
+290 FIVWYGAQMLASGD
-303 QIDIENY
+303 ISIENY

-350 EMEANYESGSS
+350 NLEPNYEVDGELS
-361 DDLVGSIT
+361 LVGSVQAKGI
-369 AEGLE
+369 E
-374 FAYPSRPEGKV
+374 FSYPSRPEGKV
-385 LNGVDFHVQTGERVA
+385 LSGVDFEVNAGERVA
-400 IVGPSG
+400 LVGPSG
-406 GGKSTIFSLLLG
+406 GGKSTVFSLLLG
-418 FYQGHEGELKFDGKQ
+418 FYQEHTGDLTFDGKP
-433 ISEIGLKNL
+433 ISELGLKSL

-453 LLFGGSIEENIAYG
+453 LLFGGSILENIAYG
-467 KPGSSKEEIISA
+467 KPGASEEEVIAA
-479 AKQANAHG
+479 AKQANAHS
-487 FIEEFESGYDTTV
+487 FISEFEKGYETKV

-508 GGQRQRIAIARAIL
+508 GGQRQRVAIARAIL

-583 ESGSHDELMSKN
+583 ENGSHDELMVNN

-601 AETQFGT
+601 AETQLGS

>member
-1 MSDEDQNNGLKR
+1 MSVEERKKQ
-13 EKGKAGK
+13 KGKAGK

-33 RYKHIFIPSLVALY
+33 RYKRIFIPSLLALY

-60 SKLIGRSMAPGVAGA
+60 SKLIGRSMVAGGGVDA
-75 EGMARA
+75 AA
-81 SEAEIIANVNGIV
+81 SKADIISNVNGIV
-94 FWLVGALLLQSFIT
+94 LWLVGALLLQSFIT

-119 EGALNEIRRALFS
+119 EGALNEIRSSLFK

-152 RIAGDLSIMRETLIT
+152 RIAGDLAIMRETLIT

-176 VTLIGGLIVIF
+176 VTLLGGLVVIF
-187 ICSWKLSLIM
+187 LCSWKLSLIM

-214 IKSYSKATQDA
+214 IKRYSKATQDA

-239 IYDTKAFCNEEYEEG
+239 IYDTKAFCNEAYEEG
-254 RYDSALEKFLG
+254 RYDSALARFLG
-265 ITVTGAKARA
+265 VTVDGAKARA

-290 FIVWYGAQMLAKD
+290 FIVWYGAQMLANGE
-303 QIDIENY
+303 IDIENY
-310 IRFILFSVFVAASL
+310 VRFILFSVFVAASL

-335 ITSGA
+335 VTSGA

-350 EMEANYESGSS
+350 EMEAHYEGDSEVS
-361 DDLVGSIT
+361 LVGSIR
-369 AEGLE
+369 AEGVG
-374 FAYPSRPEGKV
+374 FSYPSRPDGKV
-385 LNGVDFHVQTGERVA
+385 LDGVDFEVKTGERVA
-400 IVGPSG
+400 LVGPSG
-406 GGKSTIFSLLLG
+406 GGKSTVFALLLG
-418 FYQGHEGELKFDGKQ
+418 FYQGHEGELLFDGKP
-433 ISEIGLKNL
+433 ISEIGLKSL

-453 LLFGGSIEENIAYG
+453 LLFGGSIEENISYG
-467 KPGSSKEEIISA
+467 RPGASRDEVMEA
-479 AKQANAHG
+479 ARQANAHD
-487 FIEEFESGYDTTV
+487 FISDFEDGYETLV

-508 GGQRQRIAIARAIL
+508 GGQRQRVAIARAIL

-546 SALDTLMKGRTSMII
+546 SALDRLMEGRTSMII
-561 AHRLSTVRDADRILV
+561 AHRLSTVRNADRILV
-576 LQHGKIV
+576 LQYGKIV
-583 ESGSHDELMSKN
+583 ESGSHDELMART

-601 AETQFGT
+601 ADTQLGD